1 MTEALLPQTLGGVFD
16 EAFDLYKRHFV
27 TLALI
32 VAVIH
37 LPTQMILNLLSYSL
51 RQTLGPEGFRSGSPD
66 VGAVLGAMFT
76 LFFYFLIAVASLI
89 IATGP
94 IASAI
99 SDIYLGRPTSLR
111 RAYRGALKHG
121 LRLLGGWA
129 IVSLVF
135 IGVYFLAA
143 LVVGMVVFLL
153 MLALGL
159 MNGAMQNDIGGFAV
173 LLLMLCIYILPYLI
187 SWAVIA
193 RFFIFTTQLIVLE
206 GLSVSEIPAR
216 NALLVGKTRFWRTFA
231 AVFFLPI
238 VTFGLQALI
247 QYSTLAALRLLH
259 LPPLPQFLAQT
270 AVGSAVGFFFQPYWM
285 IFLTLLYYDY
295 RVRREGLDVR
305 LLSAGLPP
313 PQFQPAS
320 TGYSYPGMQ
329 SASPSVGQPPPPPV
343 SAGPPPASPAAP
355 PAEREAP

>member
-1 MTEALLPQTLGGVFD
+1 MAGEGAFSLEASGPAGMTEALLPQTLGGVFD

-37 LPTQMILNLLSYSL
+37 LPTQVVLNLLSYSL
-51 RQTLGPEGFRSGSPD
+51 RLSLGPEGFRSGSPD
-66 VGAVLGAMFT
+66 IGAVFGAMFT
-76 LFFYFLIAVASLI
+76 LFFYFLIAVVSLI

-94 IASAI
+94 IACAI
-99 SDIYLGRPTSLR
+99 SDIFLGRPTSLR
-111 RAYRGALKHG
+111 RAYRGAWKHG

-129 IVSLVF
+129 IVALVF
-135 IGVYFLAA
+135 IGVYIIAA
-143 LVVGMVVFLL
+143 FVVGMVVFFI
-153 MLALGL
+153 MIAFGLAS
-159 MNGAMQNDIGGFAV
+159 NAIPNDIGGFAV
-173 LLLMLCIYILPYLI
+173 LLLLLSIYLLPYLI

-206 GLSVSEIPAR
+206 ALPVSEIPAR
-216 NALLVGKTRFWRTFA
+216 NALLVGKARFWRTFA

-247 QYSTLAALRLLH
+247 QYSTLAALQLVH
-259 LPPLPQFLAQT
+259 LAPLPQFLMQT

-295 RVRREGLDVR
+295 RVRRDGLDVR

-313 PQFQPAS
+313 S
-320 TGYSYPGMQ
+320 
-329 SASPSVGQPPPPPV
+329 
-343 SAGPPPASPAAP
+343 AP
-355 PAEREAP
+355 PAETEAS